1 MRILKKWENIE
12 PIGFML
18 TLLEFALL
26 HQYQVGLNNAHPSL
40 NRSCPAEGSI
50 LASITY

>member
-18 TLLEFALL
+18 TLLEFALF
-26 HQYQVGLNNAHPSL
+26 HQYQVGLNNTHLSL
-40 NRSCPAEGSI
+40 NRSYPAEGLM
-50 LASITY
+50 LASIAY